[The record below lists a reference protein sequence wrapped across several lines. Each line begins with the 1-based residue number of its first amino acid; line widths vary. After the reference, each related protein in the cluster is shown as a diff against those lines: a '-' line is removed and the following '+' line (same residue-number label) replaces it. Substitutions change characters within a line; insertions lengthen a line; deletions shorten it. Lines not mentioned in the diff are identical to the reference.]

1 MDEADR
7 AIVAMLRE
15 DSRRP
20 FTEIGK
26 RLRLTEGAVRHRVKA
41 LTEAGVIRRFTIEAA
56 RPGMPAVVGVSVEPR
71 VSTREVCSRIVG
83 LEGVERSF
91 EVAGDL
97 DVVVLVYADTSQ
109 ALNATIDAIRALP
122 GVVST
127 ISYLVLGE
135 HVRGG

>member
-15 DSRRP
+15 DSRLP

-56 RPGMPAVVGVSVEPR
+56 RPGMPA
-71 VSTREVCSRIVG
+71 
-83 LEGVERSF
+83 
-91 EVAGDL
+91 VAGDL

-135 HVRGG
+135 HVRGE